1 MDARKQKALKRISQC
16 FLLFLVLRIVEE
28 LLVIPRFDT
37 RGMIACVGGV
47 VILLVYIRFINEP
60 LETIGMIFSGHKV
73 RKGIILAA
81 ILNIVPAAIVFTLEY
96 FRISRTPV
104 HTAITVFFK
113 SEQYAYSSA
122 GFPKFAMWLAIG
134 ILVDVIH
141 AFFYETAFRGLLIT
155 LGSRSMRFWKINLI
169 QSGLYTF
176 WFLFPV
182 LRVILY
188 YSSAYSAKQ
197 TLTLFLVMLVYQML
211 ISVKLGLLRA
221 ATGSVWAC
229 IFDHIAFGS
238 ILDMIH
244 IQTTDAKMEVQLDGG
259 YYARI
264 IAYQAIAL
272 LMVCIYYIIKKKKI
286 KSSSQHRN
294 SSHAAMESK
303 EAPETAYSARYS

>member
-47 VILLVYIRFINEP
+47 VILLVYIRYINKP
-60 LETIGMIFSGHKV
+60 LEKIGMIFSGHKV

-104 HTAITVFFK
+104 HTAITIFFK

-122 GFPKFAMWLAIG
+122 GFQKFAMWLAIG

-211 ISVKLGLLRA
+211 ISVKLGLLRYS
-221 ATGSVWAC
+221 TGSVWAC
-229 IFDHIAFGS
+229 IFDHFAFAC

-244 IQTTDAKMEVQLDGG
+244 VQHTAADMTVQLDGS
-259 YYARI
+259 YYQRI
-264 IAYQAIAL
+264 LCYQAISL
-272 LMVCIYYIIKKKKI
+272 LMVFVYYMYKKPKI
-286 KSSSQHRN
+286 EQLQKQANVHHTSYR
-294 SSHAAMESK
+294 A
-303 EAPETAYSARYS
+303 